1 MADLQAK
8 VPQHI
13 EDELDHLFAIGGL
26 FVGKQKQDID
36 IGMRRHIAP
45 AIAADSH
52 HRHALFIGRIVQR
65 IDKIGGEIM
74 NKADNLIHQEA
85 VGKYGVLPGI
95 AFFEPRT
102 DNFTSAFHHRFQL
115 GQKGAALFEVIQIG
129 IIGNRREIGKDL
141 FAVND
146 FALFLDFIHSGL
158 PFPCAFLTAGSAIPF
173 FAP

>member
-1 MADLQAK
+1 MDQAN
-8 VPQHI
+8 
-13 EDELDHLFAIGGL
+13 D
-26 FVGKQKQDID
+26 
-36 IGMRRHIAP
+36 
-45 AIAADSH
+45 
-52 HRHALFIGRIVQR
+52 
-65 IDKIGGEIM
+65 
-74 NKADNLIHQEA
+74 LIHQET
-85 VGKYGVLPGI
+85 VGKDGVLPGI
-95 AFFEPRT
+95 AFCEPRT